1 MYTDEALLLYKSKE
15 TDSDGFDIDTV
26 ERYEV
31 YVDVKSVKRAEFYA
45 AMQAGMNP
53 TISMSTRTEEYEQTK
68 HIVNGRAQYAQYFV
82 YDDAEYKIL
91 RSYDTGNGMIELT
104 LGTE

>member
-1 MYTDEALLLYKSKE
+1 M
-15 TDSDGFDIDTV
+15 
-26 ERYEV
+26 
-31 YVDVKSVKRAEFYA
+31 
-45 AMQAGMNP
+45 MQAGMNP

-68 HIVNGRAQYAQYFV
+68 HIVNGRAQYAQYVV